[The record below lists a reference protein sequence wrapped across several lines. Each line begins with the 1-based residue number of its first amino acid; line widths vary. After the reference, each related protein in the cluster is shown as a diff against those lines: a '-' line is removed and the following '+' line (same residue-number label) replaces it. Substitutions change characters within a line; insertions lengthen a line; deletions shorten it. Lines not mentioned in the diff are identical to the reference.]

1 MWYAFARD
9 GGMPGWRLLSRVSA
23 TYRTPVWATI
33 IPTVLAVALCIYAAA
48 FSVVTSISTVTLYLA
63 YVIPIYLNWRNRR
76 RKRGEFAGP
85 ETAPWNLGRYA
96 PLINVVA
103 IIWTAFIAIIF
114 SIPPNELV
122 LWTMLLLCVLLICY
136 WNVRAKRHFH
146 GPARTTQPG
155 LSQPLTAPAGGV
167 NN

>member
-1 MWYAFARD
+1 
-9 GGMPGWRLLSRVSA
+9 LLSRVHA

-33 IPTVLAVALCIYAAA
+33 IPTVLAIALCIYAAA

-76 RKRGEFAGP
+76 RNRGEFAGP
-85 ETAPWNLGRYA
+85 QTAPWNLGRYA

-103 IIWTAFIAIIF
+103 IVWTAFLVIIF

-122 LWTMLLLCVLLICY
+122 LWSMLLLSVLLIFY
-136 WNVRAKRHFH
+136 WNVRAKRHFR
-146 GPARTTQPG
+146 GPGKTAPAD
-155 LSQPLTAPAGGV
+155 LSQPITANADGV
-167 NN
+167 NK